1 MGSTGLHPRGDAYPA
16 DAQDLESYRQAEA
29 LLDELRTP
37 VLLHADDPHE
47 RLYIASLDGTGNSL
61 FDDEP
66 ENWSVAAKVY
76 LQVHDIKT
84 QGITNIAG
92 GYVEGTFTQ
101 NGLLRGP
108 ARLWDGR
115 FAHTFDERVETAY
128 YQLCE
133 QAKKWLEEDPHA
145 QIRVVGIGFSRG
157 AEEVAALQRLIH
169 ERGIR
174 DPTDA
179 RVRKNEEGLIV
190 GIEYDDRPLLVQP
203 GRTLQAA
210 LLFDPV
216 ATGVEDED
224 RRLPSSTMSVFQ
236 ISAEDEKRDPFK
248 VNDHVPPGF
257 SEDYRNLNVIVG
269 GAHSDIGNTYERN
282 GLGVRSFNLGVEF
295 LNRLSDRPFLHRQP
309 VPEDPRMSVVHRSE
323 LGMWGLYRTSG
334 FDRDGVRD
342 RLEDQSPLPG
352 IQRKDPISEELDAL
366 VERRTGGTHATTAQ
380 TRDEDTPTH
389 SAAPLGDSRSPAD
402 DLLDRALAAYLADDG
417 RRFSQVMDEYRRTPD
432 GVAWERQQSEFVRS
446 LREQEAM
453 DQAQRLA
460 TCTVEPAVP
469 HAPVMRM

>member
-1 MGSTGLHPRGDAYPA
+1 MGSTGWHPNGDAYPA
-16 DAQDLESYRQAEA
+16 DAQDLESYRQAEV
-29 LLDELRTP
+29 LLDQLRTP
-37 VLLHADDPHE
+37 VLLHANNPHE
-47 RLYIASLDGTGNSL
+47 RLYIAALDGTGNSL
-61 FDDEP
+61 YDDRP
-66 ENWSVAAKVY
+66 ENWSAVAKIFQQIETTQPPRVAA
-76 LQVHDIKT
+76 
-84 QGITNIAG
+84 

-101 NGLLRGP
+101 NGILRTP
-108 ARLWDGR
+108 ERLWDGR
-115 FAHTFDERVETAY
+115 FAHTFDDRVETAY
-128 YQLCE
+128 YQLCV
-133 QAKKWLEEDPHA
+133 QAKAWLQEDPNA
-145 QIRVVGIGFSRG
+145 VIRVAGVGFSRG
-157 AEEVAALQRLIH
+157 AEEVAALLRLIE

-174 DPTDA
+174 DPDGAHYTMDG
-179 RVRKNEEGLIV
+179 EGIIV
-190 GIEYDDRPLLVQP
+190 HIEYADRPPLVPP

-282 GLGVRSFNLGVEF
+282 GLGARSFNLGVEF
-295 LNRLSDRPFLHRQP
+295 LNRLGDRPFLHKQP

-342 RLEDQSPLPG
+342 QLEDQSPLPG
-352 IQRKDPISEELDAL
+352 IQRKDPISEELDAW
-366 VERRTGGTHATTAQ
+366 VERRTGGMHATTAQ
-380 TRDEDTPTH
+380 TRDEETPKP
-389 SAAPLGDSRSPAD
+389 SAAPLGDSRSAAD

-453 DQAQRLA
+453 EQAQRLA